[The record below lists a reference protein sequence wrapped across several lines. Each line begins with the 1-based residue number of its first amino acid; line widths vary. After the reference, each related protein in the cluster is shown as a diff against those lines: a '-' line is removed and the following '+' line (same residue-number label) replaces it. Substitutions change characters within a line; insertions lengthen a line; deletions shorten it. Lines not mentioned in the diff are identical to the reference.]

1 MEGHVLPG
9 IDRIASGAARLPE
22 TARLAVL
29 TNRAAQTIHGRW
41 TGAVLLER
49 GYDVAVLLTPEH
61 GLAADAAAGA
71 PIGHSQL
78 NDLPVLSLYGADMSP
93 VDEAIGGIDAL
104 VVDLPDVGCRYYTY
118 GWTVREVLKLAA
130 RHGKPVY
137 CLDRPNPLGGTMI
150 EGNIPD
156 EGVDS
161 AVCASAV
168 PVRHGLTLAELAL
181 WNRGHFGL
189 DVDISVTTAEGWDRD
204 MTPYETGL
212 PWVPPSPAL
221 TEAESVFLYP
231 GTCLLEGTNISEAR
245 GTDAP
250 FTMAG
255 APWLDGTSL
264 ARRLS
269 EEEAWDG
276 ARVEPV
282 TFTPQSSKWAG
293 EQCQGVRFTVQDREH
308 FRPVGAGLALI
319 AALADHPEFSFR
331 AGQFDALAGTSSWR
345 ERLVDGATAA
355 GIADEWA
362 EGEDRFRKQR
372 EAVLLYR

>member
-1 MEGHVLPG
+1 VLPG
-9 IDRIASGAARLPE
+9 IDQIASGAARLPE
-22 TARLAVL
+22 SARFALL
-29 TNRAAQTIHGRW
+29 TNRAAQTGDGRW

-49 GYDVAVLLTPEH
+49 GYDVAVLLIPEH

-71 PIGHSQL
+71 PIGHSRM
-78 NDLPVLSLYGADMSP
+78 DDIPVLSLYGADISP
-93 VDEAIGGIDAL
+93 VDGAIGGIDAL

-137 CLDRPNPLGGTMI
+137 CLDRPNPLGGAAI

-181 WNRGHFGL
+181 WNRRHFGL
-189 DVDISVTTAEGWDRD
+189 DVEISVITAEGWDRD
-204 MTPYETGL
+204 MTWYETGL
-212 PWVPPSPAL
+212 PWVPPSPAIPS
-221 TEAESVFLYP
+221 ADSAWIYP

-255 APWLDGTSL
+255 APWLDGASL

-269 EEEAWDG
+269 QDEAWDG
-276 ARVEPV
+276 ARIEPV

-293 EQCQGVRFTVQDREH
+293 ERCQGMRFTVQDREH
-308 FRPVGAGLALI
+308 FRPVRAGLALV
-319 AALADHPEFSFR
+319 AALVDNPEFSFR
-331 AGQFDALAGTSSWR
+331 TGQFDALAGTSSWR
-345 ERLVDGATAA
+345 QRLVDGATAA
-355 GIADEWA
+355 GIAGDWA
-362 EGEDRFRKQR
+362 ESEATFRKQR